1 MSLLLLLNEAETHS
15 ALRPTVQDVAL
26 LERTRTV
33 TAGGGEEITFT
44 ESTRPSA
51 SEVSGLIDQAL
62 PAILAHL
69 PEAFSEAYYDRARH
83 LVALYTAL
91 LIEGSYFREQLDNG
105 SAALWRDLLT
115 TGLAS
120 LRTEIEAVQ
129 GTGQWSVVSL
139 PITTVVAQSSPFLGS
154 YDLLP

>member
-1 MSLLLLLNEAETHS
+1 MSLLVLLNDAEAV
-15 ALRPTVQDVAL
+15 AVLRPTVQDVAL

-33 TAGGGEEITFT
+33 NAGGGEEITFT

-62 PAILAHL
+62 PAILAQL
-69 PEAFSEAYYDRARH
+69 PEGFGEAYYDRARH

-105 SAALWRDLLT
+105 SAALWRELLN

-120 LRTEIEAVQ
+120 LRTEIISVQ
-129 GTGQWSVVSL
+129 GTSAWAIASI
-139 PITTVVAQSSPFLGS
+139 PITTAVAQSSLAD